1 MVLTFGDSLSQKY
14 SGTLSYITFII
25 FVLLAFSGVRSF
37 AQGLPIFDNIK
48 LEQKTDFK
56 SAEPYALEAATYL
69 LSTPYLKDDLDRL
82 KSLQFVIKWMSGTP
96 DYLFTVDDVAGRI
109 IKGNED
115 ELLGLY
121 MAAMT
126 KYSLEN
132 KVSAGDVKLVKLNSI
147 ILLLNYCED
156 PANHIK
162 MSKNLKKLSEA
173 KAKGRLEQ
181 EL

>member
-1 MVLTFGDSLSQKY
+1 MKS
-14 SGTLSYITFII
+14 II
-25 FVLLAFSGVRSF
+25 FVLLAFCSIQSF
-37 AQGLPIFDNIK
+37 CQGLPIFDNIK
-48 LEQKTDFK
+48 LEQKSDFK
-56 SAEPYALEAATYL
+56 AAEPYALEASTYL
-69 LSTPYLKDDLDRL
+69 LSTPNKKDDLDRL

-96 DYLFTVDDVAGRI
+96 DYLFTLDDVAGKI
-109 IKGNED
+109 IKGNEE

-132 KVSAGDVKLVKLNSI
+132 NNSSRDVNLVKLNAMT
-147 ILLLNYCED
+147 LLLNYCEV
-156 PANHIK
+156 PGNHIK

-173 KAKGRLEQ
+173 KVKGQLEQ